1 MMGGVPAHT
10 RTTRR
15 LGDVITPRR
24 LVTTALL
31 LLAVVVSVVGLQSVK
46 DQRATICS
54 HGVVTSLVPCPGDTD
69 LRQGAIGVV
78 MANGWQA
85 SLTVDN
91 TAIPE
96 DEVVVRG
103 QQFLF
108 TPGPGTIT
116 GALTPGQHSATV
128 SFYPT
133 TLGPSAAQQ
142 FSWSF
147 RVS

>member
-1 MMGGVPAHT
+1 MQDG
-10 RTTRR
+10 
-15 LGDVITPRR
+15 
-24 LVTTALL
+24 LL
-31 LLAVVVSVVGLQSVK
+31 PLFPLQVVLFPGSPLPLHIFEDRYKEMIQEVVR
-46 DQRATICS
+46 DREEF
-54 HGVVTSLVPCPGDTD
+54 
-69 LRQGAIGVV
+69 GVV

-96 DEVVVRG
+96 DQVVVRG
-103 QQFLF
+103 QQYLF

-128 SFYPT
+128 SYYPT

-142 FSWSF
+142 FAWSF

>member
-10 RTTRR
+10 RSTRR
-15 LGDVITPRR
+15 LLDVITPRR

-31 LLAVVVSVVGLQSVK
+31 LLAAVVSVVGLQSVK

-69 LRQGAIGVV
+69 LRQGAIGVA

-91 TAIPE
+91 TPIPE

-103 QQFLF
+103 QQYLF

-128 SFYPT
+128 SYYPT
-133 TLGPSAAQQ
+133 SLGPSAAQQ
-142 FSWSF
+142 FAWSF